1 MKNKII
7 PIKENEHVGFRY
19 TVTQAQ
25 IDAYAKWTIEEK
37 FRWIEQT
44 AKFIAAVQT
53 PEEREM
59 MRRIKGKVYVAKK

>member
-44 AKFIAAVQT
+44 AKFISTIQT